1 LITGVVLAQI
11 SGLPDGVDGIE
22 ARGTLSF
29 GDYARVFA
37 PLVDRHRE
45 GGQRLRLLYQFG
57 PGFNS
62 FTLGA
67 LWADSRLGARY
78 LPVLDGCAM
87 VTDMDWI
94 REPGRSIANWMPCPV
109 RVYDNAH
116 RDDAARW
123 LAPLA
128 VANQPSFTQTVK
140 AYVGGTVGAA
150 TSLAKLLLVKRFG
163 GNLRHPDRVNPET

>member
-1 LITGVVLAQI
+1 MD
-11 SGLPDGVDGIE
+11 GLE
-22 ARGTLSF
+22 ARGTITF
-29 GDYARVFA
+29 DDYARVFA
-37 PLVDRHRE
+37 PLVERQRQC
-45 GGQRLRLLYQFG
+45 GQRLRLLYQFG
-57 PGFNS
+57 PGFDG

-87 VTDMDWI
+87 VTDIDWI

-109 RVYDNAH
+109 RIYDNAH

-123 LAPLA
+123 LASLA
-128 VANQPSFTQTVK
+128 VADQPSFTQTAK
-140 AYVGGTVGAA
+140 AYVGGTVGAV

-163 GNLRHPDRVNPET
+163 GNRHHPERVNPGP

>member
-1 LITGVVLAQI
+1 M
-11 SGLPDGVDGIE
+11 DGID
-22 ARGTLSF
+22 ARGTLTF
-29 GDYARVFA
+29 GDYAGVFA

-45 GGQRLRLLYQFG
+45 SGHRLRLLYQFG

-62 FTLGA
+62 FTPGA

-87 VTDMDWI
+87 VTDIDWI

-116 RDDAARW
+116 RDDAVRW
-123 LAPLA
+123 LVSLGTAD
-128 VANQPSFTQTVK
+128 QPSIAQTVK
-140 AYVGGTVGAA
+140 AYLGGTVGAA
-150 TSLAKLLLVKRFG
+150 TSIVKLLLAKRF
-163 GNLRHPDRVNPET
+163 RR